1 MAIKLSATVRDGM
14 LDAITT
20 AVGTSALWRIY
31 SGSQPATPETTT
43 VIAQLA
49 ELTCSSTFAPGASTT
64 SNVLTLNPITQDS
77 SADATGT
84 AAWFRIAATGAIAG
98 AAGFIDGS
106 VSTSS
111 ADLNL
116 NSTSITTGAIVQI
129 TAATFTAG
137 NA

>member
-1 MAIKLSATVRDGM
+1 MANNIKLSTAVRNGM

-20 AVGTSALWRIY
+20 AVGTSARWKIY
-31 SGSQPATPETTT
+31 DGAQPAGPGTA
-43 VIAQLA
+43 VGAQVVLA
-49 ELTCSSTFAPGASTT
+49 DLTCNATAFAAAAASG
-64 SNVLTLNPITQDS
+64 VLTANAITQDS

-84 AAWFRIAATGAIAG
+84 AAWFRILKSDNTTAC
-98 AAGFIDGS
+98 IDGT
-106 VSTSS
+106 VGTSG

-116 NSTSITTGAIVQI
+116 NSTSITSTAIVQI